1 MGTASFIGAGQ
12 SLDRQLP
19 RMEFV
24 MDTYL
29 DRLLRRHQRIDRL
42 IDTSKAHGKQ
52 EDLKLLKRARLQL
65 KDRIAELQ
73 VRNIP
78 ILRAHPK

>member
-1 MGTASFIGAGQ
+1 
-12 SLDRQLP
+12 
-19 RMEFV
+19 

-29 DRLLRRHQRIDRL
+29 DRLLRRHRRIDRL

-52 EDLKLLKRARLQL
+52 EDVKLLKRVRLQL

-73 VRNIP
+73 GRKNPV
-78 ILRAHPK
+78 LRAHPE